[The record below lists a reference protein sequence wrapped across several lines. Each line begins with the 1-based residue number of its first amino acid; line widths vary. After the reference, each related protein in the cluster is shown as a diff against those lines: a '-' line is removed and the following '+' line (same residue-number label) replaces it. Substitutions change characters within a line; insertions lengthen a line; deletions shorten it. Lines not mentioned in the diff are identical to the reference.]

1 MSIHLMLIAAY
12 LPPDMVTPTEKLA
25 LMKICD
31 SADDETRLSR
41 PGLHRLA
48 AWTGVSE
55 KRTITLVT
63 QLVEKGLVERIEV
76 GKIGRTAV
84 YRVFPLVLPTL
95 PHTEELKERRRAAST
110 APRNPR
116 LARPGVARS
125 KPAAPARTYEDVD
138 RREARAAEKR
148 DGFPQGDPP
157 VARSRVPLGEPAG
170 FPQGNPVS
178 SPGGTPFFPSVPT
191 SVLPTPLP
199 PTADA
204 AGEAPPGT
212 GKAGRAC
219 PRHSRVAKNCRACG
233 TSARAGREAEEKR
246 RREDAHRAEQA
257 RMADFLRD
265 SEAQR
270 QQARERSDD
279 VQSARA
285 LAMEVARGAR
295 QRSRYNE

>member
-31 SADDETRLSR
+31 SADDETRISR
-41 PGLHRLA
+41 PGLHRLT
-48 AWTGVSE
+48 AWTGISE

-63 QLVEKGLVERIEV
+63 QLVKKGLVERIEV

-95 PHTEELKERRRAAST
+95 PHADELHERRKAAST
-110 APRNPR
+110 TPRNPR
-116 LARPGVARS
+116 LARPGVARA
-125 KPAAPARTYEDVD
+125 KPVAPARTYMDVE
-138 RREARAAEKR
+138 RREARAAEA

-157 VARSRVPLGEPAG
+157 PDPSRVTQGEPSQ

-178 SPGGTPFFPSVPT
+178 SPGGTPSFPSVPT
-191 SVLPTPLP
+191 SDLPAPLP

-204 AGEAPPGT
+204 AGEASPLQ

-219 PRHSRVAKNCRACG
+219 PRHKRVAKNCRACG
-233 TSARAGREAEEKR
+233 TSARVAREAEEKR
-246 RREDAHRAEQA
+246 RQEEARRAEQA
-257 RMADFLRD
+257 RFADYLRD
-265 SEAQR
+265 GEAQR
-270 QQARERSDD
+270 QLARERPDD

-285 LAMEVARGAR
+285 KAMEVARGAR